1 MKKLLYLITILIL
14 LCTSCKTK
22 QTLQEYSMQ
31 SDSTKTECSTAKEIS
46 KEENSSSSLM
56 AACDTMSLSLVQEE
70 FTIKFDSLG
79 KPTEFHG
86 TKKKWMKISKYEK
99 STSQEQQIKANKL
112 SCDSN
117 YIFADIVQSQ
127 YKKLPQ
133 VSDVQLS
140 TNLLEV
146 WPTAITFKEMQ
157 PILGYTRKRKQK
169 NSLRY

>member
-1 MKKLLYLITILIL
+1 M

-31 SDSTKTECSTAKEIS
+31 SDSARTECRTAKEVS
-46 KEENSSSSLM
+46 KEKNSTSSMM

-70 FTIKFDSLG
+70 FTIKFDTTG

-86 TKKKWMKISKYEK
+86 AKQEWKKISKSEK
-99 STSQEQQIKANKL
+99 NTSQEKQMKADKL

-127 YKKLPQ
+127 YKKIVKPEKKSSKKVLFA
-133 VSDVQLS
+133 VMLS
-140 TNLLEV
+140 LL
-146 WPTAITFKEMQ
+146 TFIICHLVLKQ
-157 PILGYTRKRKQK
+157 KIKRKK
-169 NSLRY
+169 LGA